1 MSSKKILGWIL
12 ANITVILA
20 GMWWLMDLKKDTEHI
35 LEKIDEYGKANA
47 ISYVDLDDRIR
58 YLERLR
64 MGTVGEADEGG
75 EGTSSG
81 DHP

>member
-35 LEKIDEYGKANA
+35 LEKIDE
-47 ISYVDLDDRIR
+47 
-58 YLERLR
+58 
-64 MGTVGEADEGG
+64 
-75 EGTSSG
+75 
-81 DHP
+81 